1 MNLLRLV
8 LTLCLLGSVIQA
20 EDLDSLKRVL
30 TMRGSWSDPINAD
43 LDAVLLPE
51 RAGPAELRLA
61 VAISDPQF
69 ADSVLTITVTTERG
83 LVYHGPESWSVPG
96 PGNSVYTTNLSIE
109 IPPND
114 TSHIRVSVGCGIFIH
129 SGEDYFVTT
138 GPKLEYWHG
147 RPNIGSYKKHEPP
160 DTTTYRIRLDLRDKE
175 HYEFFERYEEQLGSI
190 EPTTDS
196 GFYLYRTTR
205 EGVRDLLIEGFKL
218 EPVDSI
224 PNMPTRPPRPKPTR
238 TLDSTSR
245 PRSQS
250 TPPPR

>member
-1 MNLLRLV
+1 MNLTKTIV
-8 LTLCLLGSVIQA
+8 VLCLLYCYQQA
-20 EDLDSLKRVL
+20 MGMSPYPSGTSLDPLHVYIEESRV
-30 TMRGSWSDPINAD
+30 PKQF
-43 LDAVLLPE
+43 
-51 RAGPAELRLA
+51 GPAELSVRVTSILDCPEGEMTLTVITKGGLA
-61 VAISDPQF
+61 
-69 ADSVLTITVTTERG
+69 
-83 LVYHGPESWSVPG
+83 YHGPVTWPIHVTEDSA
-96 PGNSVYTTNLSIE
+96 YTTTLMIE

-114 TSHIRVSVGCGIFIH
+114 TSALILRAECGNTKQIA
-129 SGEDYFVTT
+129 SRYFVTT
-138 GPKLEYWHG
+138 GEQLVVRRGDPRGFTQPPK
-147 RPNIGSYKKHEPP
+147 PP

-250 TPPPR
+250 TPPPAVIS